1 MPIDITCSD
10 CSESYKVPDDVAGKK
25 IRCPKCNVATIQVPS
40 VAAEAATTAAV
51 GGTVGTA
58 STYQQT
64 QTQQTQST
72 QYQMK
77 TETGDIY
84 GPVDKTELDQW
95 VAEGRVNA
103 KSQLLPTGG
112 SQWQWAT
119 DLYPHLSASTAVS
132 PVVSSGQPYQ
142 HQYANKQQAYAQ
154 TRQRGPVGSR
164 SKIVAGILGIL
175 IGAFG
180 VHNFYLGFHGKA
192 VAQLLITVL
201 SCGVLAGI
209 SSIWALIEGIMILTG
224 GIDRD
229 ADGYLLQE

>member
-25 IRCPKCNVATIQVPS
+25 IRCPKCNVATIQVPN
-40 VAAEAATTAAV
+40 VAAEAATAAMSGAV
-51 GGTVGTA
+51 GSAAATMD

-64 QTQQTQST
+64 QSV

-95 VAEGRVNA
+95 VSEGRVTA

-119 DLYPHLSASTAVS
+119 DLYPHLATTTAVS

-142 HQYANKQQAYAQ
+142 HQYANKQQAYSSQ
-154 TRQRGPVGSR
+154 QRGPVGSR
-164 SKIVAGILGIL
+164 SKVVAGILGIL

-229 ADGYLLQE
+229 ADGYLLQD